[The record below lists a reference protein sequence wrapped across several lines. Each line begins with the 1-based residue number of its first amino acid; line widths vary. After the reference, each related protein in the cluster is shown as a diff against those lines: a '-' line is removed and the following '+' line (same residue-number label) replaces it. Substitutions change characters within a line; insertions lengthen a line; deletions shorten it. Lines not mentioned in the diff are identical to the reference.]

1 MVVCPSCGS
10 TRIRNDYRPAPVML
24 RVIFIRALL
33 CDYCNLPFR
42 AFSPSPPRHGRKPQ
56 PVANT
61 IIKEVQIERPPLK
74 IQKKSDL
81 NGLGTTAEDDGSI
94 PESDA
99 AIIPIQ
105 SDLRTEIA
113 RVQEARNAKEAQ
125 EANLPKEPQKAI
137 ATCPEC
143 GSSWVRRRQRSG
155 LERAVFALTN
165 HKAFIC
171 RSCDASFYARV
182 GSEEGEANGASN
194 IMGSSRSAQT

>member
-1 MVVCPSCGS
+1 MIVCPSCGS
-10 TRIRNDYRPAPVML
+10 TRIRNDYRPAPLML

-33 CDYCNLPFR
+33 CDYCNLQFR
-42 AFSPSPPRHGRKPQ
+42 AFSLAPPRSGRKPHSI
-56 PVANT
+56 ANT

-74 IQKKSDL
+74 IQRKSDL
-81 NGLGTTAEDDGSI
+81 SGLGPAEDDGSI
-94 PESDA
+94 PESAA

-125 EANLPKEPQKAI
+125 EANLPKEHQKAS
-137 ATCPEC
+137 AACPEC

-155 LERAVFALTN
+155 LERAIFAFTN

-182 GSEEGEANGASN
+182 VSEESAANGPSD